1 MTSFGLP
8 PLAGGNEGGGKTL
21 TPKLTKFAKQLRKN
35 STNAEDLI
43 WSQLRARRLHGI
55 KFRRQQP
62 IGKYIVDFA
71 SFEKRIV
78 IEIDGGHHKKNKE
91 KDIKRDRFLTENGF
105 TVLRFWNNDVFE
117 NLEGVL
123 EVICRKCL
131 P

>member
-1 MTSFGLP
+1 MSV
-8 PLAGGNEGGGKTL
+8 A
-21 TPKLTKFAKQLRKN
+21 PKLTQFAKQLRKK

-43 WSQLRARRLHGI
+43 WSQLRARQLHGI

-78 IEIDGGHHKKNKE
+78 IELDGGHHRKNKE
-91 KDIKRDRFLTENGF
+91 NDIERDRFLTGNGF

-117 NLEGVL
+117 NLDGVL
-123 EVICRKCL
+123 EAISRKCL
-131 P
+131 Q